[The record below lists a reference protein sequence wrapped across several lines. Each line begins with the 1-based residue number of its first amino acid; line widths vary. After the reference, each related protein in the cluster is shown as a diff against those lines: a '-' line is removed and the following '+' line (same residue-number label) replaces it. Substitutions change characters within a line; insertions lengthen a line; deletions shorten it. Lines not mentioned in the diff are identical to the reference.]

1 MRGKMI
7 EFNTRGEFFEFTL
20 FAVSHGMV
28 YEAVE
33 RDGVYCVVITGDKLP
48 ENLKREVL
56 RSFTNRITT
65 GGENGYPQDNPCGAK

>member
-7 EFNTRGEFFEFTL
+7 EFNTCSEFFEFTL

-33 RDGVYCVVITGDKLP
+33 RDGVYFVTVTG
-48 ENLKREVL
+48 
-56 RSFTNRITT
+56 
-65 GGENGYPQDNPCGAK
+65 Y

>member
-33 RDGVYCVVITGDKLP
+33 RDGVYYVTITG
-48 ENLKREVL
+48 
-56 RSFTNRITT
+56 
-65 GGENGYPQDNPCGAK
+65 Y